1 MDYVELNI
9 NSLLYVWSLIDELAD
24 EQTKERFELDDI
36 LYDISMKIFDYRI
49 SKGWT
54 QKLLAEKLGIKQS
67 MVSKLESGEYNPT
80 VEQLCKIS
88 KKLGWN
94 FELILKD
101 KEEVETN
108 VWENVN
114 EEYNELESKGAKAQV
129 SIEFDYNIQKLEES
143 RKKRFLIPNIV
154 QFVGYDLDN
163 IKGSCM
169 S

>member
-1 MDYVELNI
+1 MSKNEVLNDAWNI
-9 NSLLYVWSLIDELAD
+9 IDELAD
-24 EQTKERFELDDI
+24 GQTKENFELDDI

-54 QKLLAEKLGIKQS
+54 QKQLADKLGIKQS

-80 VEQLCKIS
+80 VEQLWKIS

-101 KEEVETN
+101 KEEVETK

-114 EEYNELESKGAKAQV
+114 EEYNELIIKTLAVGA
-129 SIEFDYNIQKLEES
+129 
-143 RKKRFLIPNIV
+143 
-154 QFVGYDLDN
+154 
-163 IKGSCM
+163 
-169 S
+169 